1 MCCLLYAG
9 NFMYKVFYM
18 DAGYCSPIST
28 QSGSRYDNRV
38 WFCDGDQNSHNDSRE
53 ERTCA
58 DTR

>member
-1 MCCLLYAG
+1 
-9 NFMYKVFYM
+9 MYKVFYM
-18 DAGYCSPIST
+18 DAGYCSPIPT